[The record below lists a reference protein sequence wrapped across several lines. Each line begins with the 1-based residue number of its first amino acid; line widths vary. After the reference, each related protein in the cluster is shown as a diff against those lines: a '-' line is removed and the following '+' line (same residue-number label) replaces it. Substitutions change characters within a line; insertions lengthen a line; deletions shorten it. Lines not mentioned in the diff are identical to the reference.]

1 MARQNEIAIT
11 TRDGAVSG
19 SFRRGR
25 QGCHLAHD
33 RAWRLRQRVD
43 HTYGLRYAPGD
54 LFLRP
59 TARAFSGAPGE
70 GILAGS
76 RRFSERS
83 TVSGRA
89 AGAAGIDR
97 TRCRCSERRGKG
109 KGQELRSQTLSPS
122 PIPAPDRLPRLRDK
136 VVK

>member
-33 RAWRLRQRVD
+33 RAWRLLQRVD

-59 TARAFSGAPGE
+59 YRAGVQRRAGGGNPGRITTLLGE
-70 GILAGS
+70 KHGIG
-76 RRFSERS
+76 
-83 TVSGRA
+83 TCGR
-89 AGAAGIDR
+89 G
-97 TRCRCSERRGKG
+97 RGH
-109 KGQELRSQTLSPS
+109 R
-122 PIPAPDRLPRLRDK
+122 
-136 VVK
+136 